1 MDLENIVKLVKN
13 RIMNLNDIKI
23 KMKSA
28 INFYEKE
35 LLSIRTSRASPSMLD
50 NIFVE
55 AYGSKTPIKQLSNIS
70 IPDAG
75 TLTIQVW
82 DVSLIKII
90 EKSLIES
97 NLGINPQ
104 SDGALIR
111 LPIPKLSEERRLELS
126 KVASQYSENAKVSI
140 RNVRRDSLD
149 ELKTEEKNKFISQD
163 DFKKNSSDIQKI
175 TDEYIKKIDELFLIK
190 KNEIIKV

>member
-28 INFYEKE
+28 VSFYEKE
-35 LLSIRTSRASPSMLD
+35 LLSIRTSGASASMLD

-55 AYGSKTPIKQLSNIS
+55 AYGSKTPIKQLGNIS

-90 EKSLIES
+90 ENSLIES

-104 SDGALIR
+104 SDGSLIR

-149 ELKTEEKNKFISQD
+149 ELKTEEKNKLISQD
-163 DFKKNSSDIQKI
+163 ELKNESSDIQKI

>member
-28 INFYEKE
+28 VSFYEKE

-90 EKSLIES
+90 ENSLIES

-104 SDGALIR
+104 SDGSLIR

-149 ELKTEEKNKFISQD
+149 ELKTEEKNKLISQD
-163 DFKKNSSDIQKI
+163 ELKNESSDIQKI

>member
-1 MDLENIVKLVKN
+1 MILENIVKLVKN
-13 RIMNLNDIKI
+13 RIMELNDIKI
-23 KMKSA
+23 KMNSA
-28 INFYEKE
+28 ISFYEKE
-35 LLSIRTSRASPSMLD
+35 LLSIRTSRANASMLD

-55 AYGSKTPIKQLSNIS
+55 AYGSKTPINQLGNIS

-82 DVSLIKII
+82 DMSLIKVI
-90 EKSLIES
+90 ENSLIES

-104 SDGALIR
+104 IDGALIR

-126 KVASQYSENAKVSI
+126 KVASQYCENSKVSI

-149 ELKTEEKNKFISQD
+149 GLKTAEKNKLISQD
-163 DFKKNSSDIQKI
+163 HLKSQSSDIQKI
-175 TDEYIKKIDELFLIK
+175 TDEYIRKIDELFLIK

>member
-1 MDLENIVKLVKN
+1 MVLENIVKLVKN
-13 RIMNLNDIKI
+13 RIMELNDIKI
-23 KMKSA
+23 KMNSA
-28 INFYEKE
+28 ISFYEKE
-35 LLSIRTSRASPSMLD
+35 LLSIRTSRANASMLD

-55 AYGSKTPIKQLSNIS
+55 AYGSKTPINQLGNIS
-70 IPDAG
+70 IPEVG

-82 DVSLIKII
+82 DVSLIKVI
-90 EKSLIES
+90 ENSLIES

-104 SDGALIR
+104 LDGALIR

-126 KVASQYSENAKVSI
+126 KVASQYCENSKVSI

-149 ELKTEEKNKFISQD
+149 ELKTAEKNKLISQD
-163 DFKKNSSDIQKI
+163 HLKKESSDIQKI

>member
-1 MDLENIVKLVKN
+1 
-13 RIMNLNDIKI
+13 
-23 KMKSA
+23 
-28 INFYEKE
+28 
-35 LLSIRTSRASPSMLD
+35 
-50 NIFVE
+50 
-55 AYGSKTPIKQLSNIS
+55 
-70 IPDAG
+70 
-75 TLTIQVW
+75 
-82 DVSLIKII
+82 LIKII

-126 KVASQYSENAKVSI
+126 KVASQYYENAKVSI

-149 ELKTEEKNKFISQD
+149 ELKTEEKNKLISQD
-163 DFKKNSSDIQKI
+163 ELKNESSDIQKI